1 MVIVMEKHTA
11 ESNIEHVMSELISR
25 GFDVHRS
32 TGSDQTILGV
42 VGDVASIDP
51 REFELFDGVQE
62 AVRVSEPY
70 KLSSRTWR
78 REKTIVNARG
88 VEIGGDEIVV
98 MAGPCTV
105 ESETQLFETGR
116 RVARSGA
123 KVLRGGAYKPRTS
136 PYAFQGMGVEGLKLL
151 RAAGDEFNMAVVSE
165 VMEISQ
171 IEKMLE
177 YVDILQVGARNMQNF
192 NLLSALGQVRKPIL
206 LKRGMSATIQEWLLA
221 AEYIMSGGNY
231 EIILCERGIRT
242 FETMTRNTFDISAI
256 PVIDKL
262 SHLPIIGDPSHATG
276 RRDKVMPLARAIV
289 AADLHAARLDHRLLA
304 PPRPAGELVRLAD
317 AHRLLHALEQLE
329 LARIDRRNVA
339 DHAENRLI
347 GAGGSMH
354 IEPPRDQLRHHA
366 LDVRFRRMTLHH
378 DDHKTSLEKC

>member
-11 ESNIEHVMSELISR
+11 EDNIEHVVAELISR

-32 TGSDQTILGV
+32 TGSDQTVLGV
-42 VGDVASIDP
+42 VGDVASVDP

-62 AVRVSEPY
+62 VVRVSEPY
-70 KLSSRTWR
+70 KLTSRTFK
-78 REKTIVNARG
+78 REKSVVRVGKAKIPV
-88 VEIGGDEIVV
+88 GGNEVVV
-98 MAGPCTV
+98 MAGPCTI
-105 ESETQLFETGR
+105 ENEHQLFETAR
-116 RVARSGA
+116 RVAKAGA
-123 KVLRGGAYKPRTS
+123 RVLRGGAYKPRTS

-151 RAAGDEFNMAVVSE
+151 RAAGDETNMAVVSE

-221 AEYIMSGGNY
+221 AEYLMAGGNY
-231 EIILCERGIRT
+231 DVILCERGIRT
-242 FETMTRNTFDISAI
+242 FETYTRNTLDISAF

-262 SHLPIIGDPSHATG
+262 SHLPIVGDPSHAVG

-289 AADLHAARLDHRLLA
+289 AAGGDGLLIEVHHDPEKAVCDGPQSLYPDQFARLMDELRIIV
-304 PPRPAGELVRLAD
+304 PAVGR
-317 AHRLLHALEQLE
+317 
-329 LARIDRRNVA
+329 
-339 DHAENRLI
+339 
-347 GAGGSMH
+347 
-354 IEPPRDQLRHHA
+354 
-366 LDVRFRRMTLHH
+366 TL
-378 DDHKTSLEKC
+378 